1 MECGPRAASRE
12 PVNVPNQD
20 RLETHPASGCRE
32 HIDGAQA
39 TAWPALT
46 VVGIPFRTRILVL
59 REFSPP
65 PTPPA
70 RGWRCVLQK
79 MVLMDLETQM
89 FRVADGDGATEDLAH
104 SVVGESC

>member
-20 RLETHPASGCRE
+20 RLKTHPASGCRE

-46 VVGIPFRTRILVL
+46 VVGNPFQTRILVL
-59 REFSPP
+59 REFFATPD
-65 PTPPA
+65 PTGP
-70 RGWRCVLQK
+70 GWRCVLQN
-79 MVLMDLETQM
+79 MVLMDLET
-89 FRVADGDGATEDLAH
+89 
-104 SVVGESC
+104 